1 MFLRHEPVH
10 VDVAE
15 LSQFSSELLS
25 QDGVGA
31 GGEISESVLHRQPLL
46 LLRESVG
53 PVGSVGDVGVSGPGW
68 RQGAGLEAREQGLDG
83 GGGGGRGEPQHWYC
97 SRLCL

>member
-1 MFLRHEPVH
+1 MKRFLRHEPVH
-10 VDVAE
+10 VDMAE
-15 LSQFSSELLS
+15 LSQLPGELLR

-31 GGEISESVLHRQPLL
+31 GGEITESVLHRQSLL

-53 PVGSVGDVGVSGPGW
+53 PVGSVGDGGVSGPGW
-68 RQGAGLEAREQGLDG
+68 RQGAGLEAREQGPDRG
-83 GGGGGRGEPQHWYC
+83 GGGGEPQHWDC